1 MASVGLGLT
10 IPMAF
15 MVDYALGVVN
25 VASIYTIGGALSI
38 LIGVLLLVNVSS
50 PDPDTNVEGILP
62 EDQPQIMEEEDPQSA
77 RPTATPYELQGL
89 SKQ

>member
-1 MASVGLGLT
+1 
-10 IPMAF
+10 MAF

-50 PDPDTNVEGILP
+50 PDPDTNVEQGILP

-89 SKQ
+89 SKQWF